1 VLLVLHTVL
10 HCCLQD
16 KEAAAV
22 ESEEELL
29 RMQQLHNVQLQAV
42 TSELE
47 QTKQA
52 LQQAKGT
59 QTPLCVSP

>member
-1 VLLVLHTVL
+1 MIYT
-10 HCCLQD
+10 QD
-16 KEAAAV
+16 KEAAVV

-29 RMQQLHNVQLQAV
+29 RMRQLHNSQLQAV

-52 LQQAKGT
+52 LQHAKGND
-59 QTPLCVSP
+59 VNM